1 MHARVDAAGPVLS
14 TIGDRT
20 ISTSDRFISN
30 NLVAYGAEWDTSSAD
45 GEPERWSS
53 VDWAEYLDEPSLGR
67 PGAESTGEDRSA
79 IFRIDVR
86 LAPGD
91 RDLTRP
97 EWSEIAHR
105 FARAARIAVPGDEQG
120 CRWIA
125 VQAQPRRLDLIAS
138 LIRPDGSWQPL
149 PSGLLG
155 RLAREARRL
164 EDDLGLISPR
174 RPATP
179 GVADSA
185 ERAAMLLTQ
194 VGDETSGPLA
204 GARDVIEHLAQ
215 RLVGHPQAHVREAAH
230 QLEWTARRLR
240 DFQQDLTTTATTLS
254 RPQAAAPTPPAPGVP
269 ARPAAART
277 GARPMT

>member
-1 MHARVDAAGPVLS
+1 MHARADDAGPVLS
-14 TIGDRT
+14 EALGRSLCVKERLTGAT
-20 ISTSDRFISN
+20 
-30 NLVAYGAEWDTSSAD
+30 LVAWWPGLEAYA
-45 GEPERWSS
+45 EPEPSYWTLRE
-53 VDWAEYLDEPSLGR
+53 WAEHLDEPSLGR
-67 PGAESTGEDRSA
+67 PGAASVEEDRRA

-91 RDLTRP
+91 RSLTRP

-105 FARAARIAVPGDEQG
+105 FARAARIEVPGDEQG

-125 VQAQPRRLDLIAS
+125 VQAQPGRLDLIAN
-138 LIRPDGSWQPL
+138 LVRRDGSWQPL

-155 RLAREARRL
+155 GLAREARRL
-164 EDDLGLISPR
+164 EADLGLISPG

-179 GVADSA
+179 GITVAA

-204 GARDVIEHLAQ
+204 GARDAIEHLAQ

-230 QLEWTARRLR
+230 RLEWTARRLV
-240 DFQQDLTTTATTLS
+240 DLQQDLTTTATVLS
-254 RPQAAAPTPPAPGVP
+254 RPSAVLATAPAPGVP
-269 ARPAAART
+269 AHAAAART
-277 GARPMT
+277 GARPVT